1 MKQTIFETKQ
11 RAEELLREAINIW
24 RQSDDNE
31 RLEGLE
37 SDPVMK
43 LLITALAYQAN
54 ESASDLEALK
64 TEVLEE
70 FAQLLTPY
78 ETGHA
83 TPATA
88 VVETALQD
96 SVTELEMT
104 DQSVFTLNGTNF
116 SFMPLLRTRLLNA
129 KVNSII
135 RMDGRRF
142 KVTIRF
148 NSPVKDLSGFA
159 FAVDS
164 LDFQDLTVRQGDRML
179 PLIRPWDYSELPLQN
194 CFGLDTILYNRSQT
208 YEASATC
215 LDLFARQNVRLFV
228 IGRQG
233 DRESEELRVKSEEL
247 RVKSEEL
254 RVKSEEL
261 RVKSEELRGML
272 PTETD
277 GVDLIF
283 EFTGISDR
291 FVFDKQHFSL
301 NPIVLVNAQMHQTTL
316 SGVTPIVRVAG
327 YDKDEDH
334 VNLQFLHAVR
344 PSEEQLYGNS
354 LVEVRRVAADRF
366 NQGRLVRLLNS
377 LIARYHSDFYAFQ
390 GLQGFSGDKT
400 MQALQETLMRLM
412 EITKKDQLRQVPG
425 VYLLLRNRRLIE
437 SGKGS
442 LDVSYLTTA
451 GAGVNGSLHADS
463 TFTVPGGLSG
473 AQTRQIANP
482 VMGRDETTE
491 EAALASLSRYYIATN
506 DRIVTPADIKLFCYN
521 ELLTRYGIVRDMVKS
536 LTVNRRQQMDRH
548 GCGYEIVV
556 EIVLADN
563 PFVRRSFAEKASRV
577 EILMQKM
584 IEVRST
590 NIYPVVVTLRIGP
603 RILASRW

>member
-1 MKQTIFETKQ
+1 M
-11 RAEELLREAINIW
+11 LREAFNIW

-37 SDPVMK
+37 TDPVLK
-43 LLITALAYQAN
+43 LMITALAYQTN
-54 ESASDLEALK
+54 ESTSDLEALK

-78 ETGHA
+78 EIGHA
-83 TPATA
+83 VPATT

-96 SVTELEMT
+96 SVSELAVT
-104 DQSVFTLNGTNF
+104 DQSIFTLNGTNF
-116 SFMPLLRTRLLNA
+116 TFLPLLKTRLINA

-142 KVTIRF
+142 KVMIHF
-148 NSPVKDLSGFA
+148 SSPIKDLSGFA

-164 LDFQDLTVRQGDRML
+164 LDFQDLSVSIKDHKL

-215 LDLFARQNVRLFV
+215 LDLFARQNIRLFV
-228 IGRQG
+228 IQEHNPGRFIP
-233 DRESEELRVKSEEL
+233 S
-247 RVKSEEL
+247 
-254 RVKSEEL
+254 
-261 RVKSEELRGML
+261 
-272 PTETD
+272 ETD
-277 GVDLIF
+277 SVDLIF
-283 EFTGISDR
+283 EFSGISDK
-291 FVFDKQHFSL
+291 FTFDRQHFSL
-301 NPIVLVNAQMHQTTL
+301 NPIVLVNAQMHQSTL
-316 SGVTPIVRVAG
+316 SAQIPIARVAG

-344 PSEEQLYGNS
+344 PSEEQLYGDS
-354 LVEVRRVAADRF
+354 LVEVRKVAADRF

-390 GLQGFSGDKT
+390 GLQGFTGDKT
-400 MQALQETLMRLM
+400 MQALQDTLSRLM
-412 EITKKDQLRQVPG
+412 DMAKKDQLRQVPG
-425 VYLLLRNRRLIE
+425 VYLFLRNQRLLE

-451 GAGVNGSLHADS
+451 GAGVNASLNPDS
-463 TFTVPGGLSG
+463 TFTVPGGLSA

-482 VMGRDETTE
+482 VMGRDELTE
-491 EAALASLSRYYIATN
+491 EGALASLTRYYIATN
-506 DRIVTPADIKLFCYN
+506 DRIVTMADIKLFCYN

-536 LTVNRRQQMDRH
+536 LTVHRRQQIDRR

-563 PFVRRSFAEKASRV
+563 PFVRRSFAEKMSRV

-590 NIYPVVVTLRIGP
+590 NIYPIIVTLKIDKK
-603 RILASRW
+603 

>member
-233 DRESEELRVKSEEL
+233 DKE
-247 RVKSEEL
+247 SEEL

-316 SGVTPIVRVAG
+316 SGGTPIVRVAG

-536 LTVNRRQQMDRH
+536 LTVNRRQQMDRR

-603 RILASRW
+603 RIDTE

>member
-233 DRESEELRVKSEEL
+233 DKE
-247 RVKSEEL
+247 
-254 RVKSEEL
+254 SEEL

-316 SGVTPIVRVAG
+316 SGGTPIVRVAG

-536 LTVNRRQQMDRH
+536 LTVNRRQQMDRR

-603 RILASRW
+603 RIDTE

>member
-11 RAEELLREAINIW
+11 RAEELLREAFNIW
-24 RQSDDNE
+24 RQSDDND

-37 SDPVMK
+37 SDPVLK
-43 LLITALAYQAN
+43 LMITALAYQVN
-54 ESASDLEALK
+54 ESTSDLEAMK
-64 TEVLEE
+64 TEVMED

-78 ETGHA
+78 EVGHA
-83 TPATA
+83 VPATT
-88 VVETALQD
+88 VVETVLQD
-96 SVTELEMT
+96 SVAEVELNA
-104 DQSVFTLNGTNF
+104 QSTFMLNGTNYA
-116 SFMPLLRTRLLNA
+116 FMPLLRTRLLNA
-129 KVNSII
+129 KVSSIV

-142 KVTIRF
+142 KCTLHF

-164 LDFQDLTVRQGDRML
+164 LDFQDLSVSIRDQQL
-179 PLIRPWDYSELPLQN
+179 PLIRPWDYSELPLQD

-208 YEASATC
+208 YEASVTC
-215 LDLFARQNVRLFV
+215 LDLFARQNIRMFV
-228 IGRQG
+228 IR
-233 DRESEELRVKSEEL
+233 DHAPARFLSS
-247 RVKSEEL
+247 
-254 RVKSEEL
+254 
-261 RVKSEELRGML
+261 
-272 PTETD
+272 ETD
-277 GVDLIF
+277 AVDLIF
-283 EFTGISDR
+283 EFSGISDK
-291 FVFDKQHFSL
+291 FVFDKQHLSL
-301 NPIVLVNAQMHQTTL
+301 NPIVLVNAQLHLATL
-316 SGVTPIVRVAG
+316 SGQTPIVRVAG
-327 YDKDEDH
+327 YDKNEDH

-354 LVEVRRVAADRF
+354 LIEVRKVAADRF
-366 NQGRLVRLLNS
+366 NQGRLVRLLNA

-400 MQALQETLMRLM
+400 MQALQEMLTKLMD
-412 EITKKDQLRQVPG
+412 IAKKDQLRQVPG
-425 VYLLLRNRRLIE
+425 VYLLLRNLRLIE

-451 GAGVNGSLHADS
+451 GAGVNASLNADS
-463 TFTVPGGLSG
+463 TFSVPGGLSA
-473 AQTRQIANP
+473 AQTRQISNP

-521 ELLTRYGIVRDMVKS
+521 ELLNRYGIVRDMVRS
-536 LTVNRRQQMDRH
+536 LTVNRRQQMERH

-556 EIVLADN
+556 EIVLTDN
-563 PFVRRSFAEKASRV
+563 SFVRRSFAEKVSRV

-590 NIYPVVVTLRIGP
+590 NIYPVIVTLNIEKT
-603 RILASRW
+603 

>member
-78 ETGHA
+78 EIGHA

-88 VVETALQD
+88 VVEAALQD

-164 LDFQDLTVRQGDRML
+164 LDFQDLTVSVRQGDRML

-233 DRESEELRVKSEEL
+233 DRETRRQGDREAGRLGNG
-247 RVKSEEL
+247 
-254 RVKSEEL
+254 
-261 RVKSEELRGML
+261 GML

-316 SGVTPIVRVAG
+316 SGGTPIVRVAG

-590 NIYPVVVTLRIGP
+590 NIYPVVVTLRIG
-603 RILASRW
+603 

>member
-261 RVKSEELRGML
+261 RGML

-291 FVFDKQHFSL
+291 FVFDKQHISL

-316 SGVTPIVRVAG
+316 SGGTPIVRVAG

-590 NIYPVVVTLRIGP
+590 NIYPVVVTLRIE
-603 RILASRW
+603 

>member
-1 MKQTIFETKQ
+1 M
-11 RAEELLREAINIW
+11 LREAFNIW

-37 SDPVMK
+37 TDPVLK
-43 LLITALAYQAN
+43 LMITALAYQTN
-54 ESASDLEALK
+54 ESTSDLEALK

-70 FAQLLTPY
+70 YAQLLTPY
-78 ETGHA
+78 EIGHA
-83 TPATA
+83 VPATT

-96 SVTELEMT
+96 SVSELAVT
-104 DQSVFTLNGTNF
+104 DQSIFTLNGTNF
-116 SFMPLLRTRLLNA
+116 TFLPLLKTRLINA

-142 KVTIRF
+142 KVMIHF
-148 NSPVKDLSGFA
+148 SSPIKDLSGFA

-164 LDFQDLTVRQGDRML
+164 LDFQDFSVSIKDHKL
-179 PLIRPWDYSELPLQN
+179 PLVRPRDYSELPLQN

-215 LDLFARQNVRLFV
+215 LDLFARQNIRLFV
-228 IGRQG
+228 I
-233 DRESEELRVKSEEL
+233 REHNPARF
-247 RVKSEEL
+247 
-254 RVKSEEL
+254 
-261 RVKSEELRGML
+261 L
-272 PTETD
+272 PAETD
-277 GVDLIF
+277 TVDLIF
-283 EFTGISDR
+283 EFSGISDK
-291 FVFDKQHFSL
+291 FTFDRQHFSL
-301 NPIVLVNAQMHQTTL
+301 NPIVLVNAQMHQSTL
-316 SGVTPIVRVAG
+316 SAQIPIARVAG

-344 PSEEQLYGNS
+344 PSEEQLYGDS
-354 LVEVRRVAADRF
+354 LVEVRKVAADRF

-390 GLQGFSGDKT
+390 GLQGFTGDKT
-400 MQALQETLMRLM
+400 MQALQDTLSRLM
-412 EITKKDQLRQVPG
+412 DMAKKDQLRQVPG
-425 VYLLLRNRRLIE
+425 VYLFLRNQRLLE

-451 GAGVNGSLHADS
+451 GAGVNASLNPDS
-463 TFTVPGGLSG
+463 TFTVPGGLSA

-482 VMGRDETTE
+482 VMGRDELTE
-491 EAALASLSRYYIATN
+491 EGALASLTRYYIATN
-506 DRIVTPADIKLFCYN
+506 DRIVTMADIKLFCYN

-536 LTVNRRQQMDRH
+536 LTVNRRQQIDRR

-563 PFVRRSFAEKASRV
+563 PFVRRSFAEKMSRV

-590 NIYPVVVTLRIGP
+590 NIYPIIVTLKIDKK
-603 RILASRW
+603 

>member
-11 RAEELLREAINIW
+11 RAEELLREAFNVW
-24 RQSDDNE
+24 RQSDDNDK
-31 RLEGLE
+31 LDGLE
-37 SDPVMK
+37 NDPVLKMM
-43 LLITALAYQAN
+43 ITALAYQTN
-54 ESASDLEALK
+54 ESTSDLESLK
-64 TEVLEE
+64 TEVMED

-78 ETGHA
+78 EIGHA
-83 TPATA
+83 VPATT

-96 SVTELEMT
+96 TVTELKVDAQNAFML
-104 DQSVFTLNGTNF
+104 SGTNF
-116 SFMPLLRTRLLNA
+116 SFLPLLRTRLLNA
-129 KVNSII
+129 KVHSII

-142 KVTIRF
+142 RVSIHF

-164 LDFQDLTVRQGDRML
+164 LDFQDLSVSIRDQQL
-179 PLIRPWDYSELPLQN
+179 PLIRPWDYSELPLQD

-208 YEASATC
+208 YEASAAC
-215 LDLFARQNVRLFV
+215 LDLFARQNIRLF
-228 IGRQG
+228 II
-233 DRESEELRVKSEEL
+233 REHTPTRFLT
-247 RVKSEEL
+247 
-254 RVKSEEL
+254 
-261 RVKSEELRGML
+261 
-272 PTETD
+272 TETD
-277 GVDLIF
+277 AVDLVF
-283 EFTGISDR
+283 EFSGISDK
-291 FVFDKQHFSL
+291 FTFAMQHLFL
-301 NPIVLVNAQMHQTTL
+301 NPIVLVNAQLHQTTL
-316 SGVTPIVRVAG
+316 SSQTPIARVAG

-366 NQGRLVRLLNS
+366 NQGRLVRLLNA

-400 MQALQETLMRLM
+400 MQALHETLTRLM
-412 EITKKDQLRQVPG
+412 EIVKKDQLRQVPG
-425 VYLLLRNRRLIE
+425 VYLLLRNLRLIE

-442 LDVSYLTTA
+442 VDVSYLTTA
-451 GAGVNGSLHADS
+451 GAAVNASLQADS
-463 TFTVPGGLSG
+463 TFTVPGGMNA

-482 VMGRDETTE
+482 VMGRDELTE
-491 EAALASLSRYYIATN
+491 EAALASLSRYYIATS

-536 LTVNRRQQMDRH
+536 LMVNRRQQMDRH

-563 PFVRRSFAEKASRV
+563 PFVRRSFAEKTSRV

-590 NIYPVVVTLRIGP
+590 NIYPVVVTLDIEKRE
-603 RILASRW
+603 

>member
-1 MKQTIFETKQ
+1 M
-11 RAEELLREAINIW
+11 
-24 RQSDDNE
+24 
-31 RLEGLE
+31 
-37 SDPVMK
+37 
-43 LLITALAYQAN
+43 ITALAYQTN
-54 ESASDLEALK
+54 ESTSDLEALK

-78 ETGHA
+78 EIGHA
-83 TPATA
+83 VPATT

-96 SVTELEMT
+96 SVSELAVT
-104 DQSVFTLNGTNF
+104 DQSIFTLNGTNF
-116 SFMPLLRTRLLNA
+116 TFLPLLKTRLINA

-142 KVTIRF
+142 KVMIHF
-148 NSPVKDLSGFA
+148 SSPIKDLSGFA

-164 LDFQDLTVRQGDRML
+164 LDFQDLSVSIKDHKL

-215 LDLFARQNVRLFV
+215 LDLFARQNIRLFV
-228 IGRQG
+228 IQEHNPGRFIP
-233 DRESEELRVKSEEL
+233 S
-247 RVKSEEL
+247 
-254 RVKSEEL
+254 
-261 RVKSEELRGML
+261 
-272 PTETD
+272 ETD
-277 GVDLIF
+277 SVDLIF
-283 EFTGISDR
+283 EFSGISDK
-291 FVFDKQHFSL
+291 FTFDRQHFSL
-301 NPIVLVNAQMHQTTL
+301 NPIVLVNAQMHQSTL
-316 SGVTPIVRVAG
+316 SAQIPIARVAG

-344 PSEEQLYGNS
+344 PSEEQLYGDS
-354 LVEVRRVAADRF
+354 LVEVRKVAADRF

-390 GLQGFSGDKT
+390 GLQGFTGDKT
-400 MQALQETLMRLM
+400 MQALQDTLSRLM
-412 EITKKDQLRQVPG
+412 DMAKKDQLRQVPG
-425 VYLLLRNRRLIE
+425 VYLFLRNQRLLE

-451 GAGVNGSLHADS
+451 GAGVNASLNSDS
-463 TFTVPGGLSG
+463 TFTVPGGLSA

-482 VMGRDETTE
+482 VMGRDELTE
-491 EAALASLSRYYIATN
+491 EGALASLTRYYIATN
-506 DRIVTPADIKLFCYN
+506 DRIVTMADIKLFCYN

-536 LTVNRRQQMDRH
+536 LTVHRRQQIDRR

-563 PFVRRSFAEKASRV
+563 PFVRRSFAEKMSRV

-590 NIYPVVVTLRIGP
+590 NIYPIIVTLKIDKK
-603 RILASRW
+603 

>member
-11 RAEELLREAINIW
+11 RAEELLREAFNIW
-24 RQSDDNE
+24 RQSDDNDK
-31 RLEGLE
+31 LDGLE
-37 SDPVMK
+37 NDPVLK
-43 LLITALAYQAN
+43 LMITALAYQTN
-54 ESASDLEALK
+54 ESTSDLEALK
-64 TEVLEE
+64 TEVMEE

-78 ETGHA
+78 EIGHA
-83 TPATA
+83 VPATT
-88 VVETALQD
+88 VVETALLD
-96 SVTELEMT
+96 SVSETEV
-104 DQSVFTLNGTNF
+104 DAQNAFTLNGTNF
-116 SFMPLLRTRLLNA
+116 TFLPLLRTRLLNA
-129 KVNSII
+129 KVKSII

-142 KVTIRF
+142 KVSIHF
-148 NSPVKDLSGFA
+148 NAPIKDLSGFA

-164 LDFQDLTVRQGDRML
+164 LDFQDLSVSIRDQQL
-179 PLIRPWDYSELPLQN
+179 PLIRPWDYSELPLQD

-215 LDLFARQNVRLFV
+215 LDLFARQNIRLFV
-228 IGRQG
+228 IKEHTPTRF
-233 DRESEELRVKSEEL
+233 LA
-247 RVKSEEL
+247 
-254 RVKSEEL
+254 
-261 RVKSEELRGML
+261 
-272 PTETD
+272 TETD
-277 GVDLIF
+277 VVDLIF
-283 EFTGISDR
+283 EFLGISDK
-291 FVFDKQHFSL
+291 FVFAMQHLFL
-301 NPIVLVNAQMHQTTL
+301 NPIVLVNAQLHQTTL
-316 SGVTPIVRVAG
+316 SPQTPIARVAG

-354 LVEVRRVAADRF
+354 LVEVRKVAADRF
-366 NQGRLVRLLNS
+366 NQGRLVRLLNA

-400 MQALQETLMRLM
+400 MQTLQETLTRLM
-412 EITKKDQLRQVPG
+412 EIVKKDQLRQVPG
-425 VYLLLRNRRLIE
+425 VYLLLRNLRLIE

-442 LDVSYLTTA
+442 VDVSYLTTS
-451 GAGVNGSLHADS
+451 GAGVNASLNADS
-463 TFTVPGGLSG
+463 TFTVPGGMSA

-482 VMGRDETTE
+482 VMGRDEMTE

-536 LTVNRRQQMDRH
+536 LMVNRRQQKDRH

-563 PFVRRSFAEKASRV
+563 PFVRRSFAEKVSRV

-590 NIYPVVVTLRIGP
+590 NIYPVIVTLNIEKN
-603 RILASRW
+603 

>member
-11 RAEELLREAINIW
+11 RAEELLREAFNIW
-24 RQSDDNE
+24 RQSDDNDK
-31 RLEGLE
+31 LEGLE
-37 SDPVMK
+37 NDPVLK
-43 LLITALAYQAN
+43 LMITAMAYQAN
-54 ESASDLEALK
+54 ESASDLEAMK
-64 TEVLEE
+64 TEVLED

-78 ETGHA
+78 EVGHA
-83 TPATA
+83 VPATA

-96 SVTELEMT
+96 PVGELEMN
-104 DQSVFTLNGTNF
+104 DQSVFTLNGS
-116 SFMPLLRTRLLNA
+116 SFTFIPLLKTRLLNA

-142 KVTIRF
+142 KVTLHF
-148 NSPVKDLSGFA
+148 SSPIKDLSGFA

-164 LDFQDLTVRQGDRML
+164 LDFKDLSVSIKNQQL
-179 PLIRPWDYSELPLQN
+179 PLIRPWDYSELPLQD

-215 LDLFARQNVRLFV
+215 LDLFARQN
-228 IGRQG
+228 I
-233 DRESEELRVKSEEL
+233 RVFIIRKLASASL
-247 RVKSEEL
+247 LS
-254 RVKSEEL
+254 S
-261 RVKSEELRGML
+261 
-272 PTETD
+272 ETD
-277 GVDLIF
+277 SIDFIF
-283 EFTGISDR
+283 EFYGISDQ
-291 FVFDKQHFSL
+291 FVFDKQRLSL
-301 NPIVLVNAQMHQTTL
+301 NPVVLVNAQMHQTTL
-316 SGVTPIVRVAG
+316 SGQSPITRVAG

-354 LVEVRRVAADRF
+354 LIEVRKVAADRF
-366 NQGRLVRLLNS
+366 NQGRLVRLLNA

-400 MQALQETLMRLM
+400 MQGLQETLTRLM
-412 EITKKDQLRQVPG
+412 DISRKNQLRQVPG
-425 VYLLLRNRRLIE
+425 VYLLLRNPHLIE

-442 LDVSYLTTA
+442 VDVSYLTTA
-451 GAGVNGSLHADS
+451 GSGVNASLNIDS
-463 TFTVPGGLSG
+463 TFNVPGGLS
-473 AQTRQIANP
+473 AAHTRQIANP
-482 VMGRDETTE
+482 VMGKDEMTE
-491 EAALASLSRYYIATN
+491 EAALASLSRYYIATS
-506 DRIVTPADIKLFCYN
+506 DRIVTLADIKLFCYN

-536 LTVNRRQQMDRH
+536 LSVNRRQQLDRR

-590 NIYPVVVTLRIGP
+590 NIYPVIITLNIEKK
-603 RILASRW
+603 

>member
-11 RAEELLREAINIW
+11 RAEELLREAFNIW
-24 RQSDDNE
+24 RQSDDNDK
-31 RLEGLE
+31 LEGLE
-37 SDPVMK
+37 NDPVLK
-43 LLITALAYQAN
+43 LMITALAYQAN
-54 ESASDLEALK
+54 ESTSDLEAMK
-64 TEVLEE
+64 TEVMED

-78 ETGHA
+78 EVGHA
-83 TPATA
+83 VPATT
-88 VVETALQD
+88 VVEAVLQD
-96 SVTELEMT
+96 SVAEVELNA
-104 DQSVFTLNGTNF
+104 QSTFMLNGTNF
-116 SFMPLLRTRLLNA
+116 AFMPLLKTRLLNA
-129 KVNSII
+129 KVSSIV

-142 KVTIRF
+142 KCTVHF

-164 LDFQDLTVRQGDRML
+164 LDFQDLSVSIKDQQL
-179 PLIRPWDYSELPLQN
+179 PLIRPWDYSELPLQD

-215 LDLFARQNVRLFV
+215 LDLFARQNIRMFIIHDYAPARFL
-228 IGRQG
+228 
-233 DRESEELRVKSEEL
+233 SS
-247 RVKSEEL
+247 
-254 RVKSEEL
+254 
-261 RVKSEELRGML
+261 
-272 PTETD
+272 ETD
-277 GVDLIF
+277 AVDLIF
-283 EFTGISDR
+283 EFSGISER
-291 FVFDKQHFSL
+291 FVFDKQHLFL
-301 NPIVLVNAQMHQTTL
+301 NPVVLVNAQQHLATL
-316 SGVTPIVRVAG
+316 SAQTPIVRVAG
-327 YDKDEDH
+327 YDKNEDH

-354 LVEVRRVAADRF
+354 LIEVRKVAADRF
-366 NQGRLVRLLNS
+366 NQGRLVRLLNA

-400 MQALQETLMRLM
+400 MQALQEMLTKLMD
-412 EITKKDQLRQVPG
+412 IAKKDQLRQVPG
-425 VYLLLRNRRLIE
+425 VYLLLRNLRLIE

-451 GAGVNGSLHADS
+451 GAGVNASLNADS
-463 TFTVPGGLSG
+463 TFSVPGGLNA
-473 AQTRQIANP
+473 AQTRQISNP

-521 ELLTRYGIVRDMVKS
+521 ELLNRYGIVRDMVKS
-536 LTVNRRQQMDRH
+536 LTVNRRQQMERH

-556 EIVLADN
+556 EIVLTDN
-563 PFVRRSFAEKASRV
+563 SFVRRSFAEKVSRV

-590 NIYPVVVTLRIGP
+590 NIYPVIVTLNIEKT
-603 RILASRW
+603 